1 MVANEFLPNWAS
13 APGDTI
19 TDILRERNI
28 TEVEFAQKIG
38 YSSQDVT
45 NLLQGRA
52 TITLAIARKLEHV
65 LGASVEFW
73 MSRDFQYRRD
83 ISRLQAINEEWLDE
97 IPVGDMIRFGWL
109 KHIPRPSEE
118 VTACLKF
125 FDVPSIRAWREKYAD
140 LLQSVI
146 FRTSS
151 SFDSNPGAVA
161 TWLRQGEIKAAE
173 IECGPWDPERFL
185 NSLGNI
191 RQLTHIKEPARFLP
205 DIIRLC
211 STNGV
216 ALVIVRVPTGC
227 RASGATKFLSE
238 DKALL
243 LLSFRYLSDDQ
254 FWFTFFHEAGHLILH
269 DKSNLFLE
277 DTEPLF
283 NNQEEEANQFAE
295 DILIPAG
302 SKTTFFNLHADYRQV
317 IRFALQIG
325 IAPGIVVGQ
334 LQHKGILGQNQLNRL
349 KRRYKW
355 ED

>member
-19 TDILRERNI
+19 TDILKERNI
-28 TEVEFAQKIG
+28 TEAEFAQKIG
-38 YSSQDVT
+38 YSPQDVT

-52 TITLAIARKLEHV
+52 TITLATARQLEHV

-109 KHIPRPSEE
+109 NHVPRPSEE

-125 FDVPSIRAWREKYAD
+125 FDVLSIRAWREKYAD
-140 LLQSVI
+140 LLQSVA

-173 IECGPWDPERFL
+173 VECSAWNPERFRS
-185 NSLGNI
+185 SLATI
-191 RQLTHIKEPARFLP
+191 RPLTYIKEPARFLP
-205 DIIRLC
+205 DLIRLC
-211 STNGV
+211 SANGAAV
-216 ALVIVRVPTGC
+216 VIVRSPTSC
-227 RASGATKFLSE
+227 RASGATRFLSK

-243 LLSFRYLSDDQ
+243 LLSFRYLSNDQ
-254 FWFTFFHEAGHLILH
+254 FWFTLFHEAGHLILH
-269 DKSNLFLE
+269 DKNCLFLE

-283 NNQEEEANQFAE
+283 NIQEEEANQFAE
-295 DILIPAG
+295 DVLIPAG
-302 SKTTFFNLHADYRQV
+302 SKTTFIHLRADYRQV

-334 LQHKGILGQNQLNRL
+334 LQHKGILGQNQLNPL

-355 ED
+355 GD